1 MTQFYSTLP
10 EYAFQK
16 DEKLDPHINT
26 NAVNGFTQQINEWDL
41 LENAKTGLK
50 KNLKNWDLYSQSISE
65 YWDTFP
71 NSPKIT

>member
-10 EYAFQK
+10 EYAFQT

-26 NAVNGFTQQINEWDL
+26 NAVSGFIQQINEWDL

-50 KNLKNWDLYSQSISE
+50 KNL
-65 YWDTFP
+65 
-71 NSPKIT
+71 